1 MTDLKRQVLIFL
13 DQLWRRRWTALG
25 FTWAVCLVG
34 WLVVA
39 MMPNRY
45 VSEAR
50 FYVDTQSMLNPL
62 LKGISVN
69 ADDRGREEEVELM
82 QRTLT
87 SRPNLMKVAQMTDL
101 DKTTETEAELQGLI
115 QSLEERIT
123 IRSQGA
129 NLFQVEFSDNSPSM
143 ARDVVQSLLTI
154 FVESSVGDKR
164 EDIQTAKSFIES
176 QIVEYEGQLKA
187 AELRL
192 ADFKVNNMNFLSSS
206 SESFAVRLEQARDNV
221 KKMEAEYS
229 DAVAQRDQ
237 LRAQLASTPRFLS
250 YDAMPS
256 MVVGTNAVAGTPQ
269 QRILALQAQLSEL
282 RLQYTEKH
290 PDVVQTRQQLENLI
304 AQQKKARSAGGD
316 DASTFAKAQIPN
328 TVHDQLALRLSDAEA
343 TVGSVNRKLQEAKTI
358 VDDMQKR
365 ASDAPRIEAE
375 FTNLNRDYQVLK
387 SSYEGLLQRRESAR
401 IAEAADSTT
410 EPVQFRVV
418 AAPEL
423 PATAAGP
430 NRPLFNTLVLVIG
443 LIAGAGFVF
452 LLMQVE
458 DRVSAP
464 DDLYTVGEIPV
475 LGCVSAVA
483 TPRRREAEHEQ
494 LKKFFVATGA
504 LAAVFIVVV
513 LLGPNFSAI
522 SQNFMAGMA
531 S

>member
-13 DQLWRRRWTALG
+13 DQLWRRRWTALA

-34 WLVVA
+34 WFVVA

-45 VSEAR
+45 ISEAR
-50 FYVDTQSMLNPL
+50 FYVDTQSLLNPL

-69 ADDRGREEEVELM
+69 ADDRGREEQVQLM

-87 SRPNLMKVAQMTDL
+87 SRPNLAKVAQMTDL
-101 DKTTETEAELQGLI
+101 DKTAKTDAELQSLI
-115 QSLEERIT
+115 QSLDERIN

-129 NLFQVEFSDNSPSM
+129 NLFQVEFSDNSPTV

-176 QIVEYEGQLKA
+176 QISEYEGQLKA

-192 ADFKVNNMNFLSSS
+192 ADFKVTNINFLSSS
-206 SESFAVRLEQARDNV
+206 AESFAQRLEMARDNV
-221 KKMEAEYS
+221 KKLEADHA

-237 LRAQLASTPRFLS
+237 IRAQLAGTPRFLA
-250 YDAMPS
+250 YDAAPT
-256 MVVGTNAVAGTPQ
+256 MVLGSNAVAGTPQ
-269 QRILALQAQLSEL
+269 QRILALQAKLSDL
-282 RLQYTEKH
+282 RLQYTDKH
-290 PDVVQTRQQLENLI
+290 PDVVATQQQLENLI
-304 AQQKKARSAGGD
+304 AQQKKARSGASD
-316 DASTFAKAQIPN
+316 DAATFARAQIPN
-328 TVHDQLALRLSDAEA
+328 QVHDQLSLRLTDAEA
-343 TVGSVNRKLQEAKTI
+343 QAASVGRKLDEAKSL
-358 VDDMQKR
+358 VEDMQKR

-387 SSYEGLLQRRESAR
+387 TSYEGLLQRRESAR

-410 EPVQFRVV
+410 EPVQFRIV

-430 NRPLFNTLVLVIG
+430 NRALFNSLVLVLG
-443 LIAGAGFVF
+443 LVAGAGFVF

-458 DRVSAP
+458 DRIAAP
-464 DDLYTVGEIPV
+464 DDLFTVGEIPV
-475 LGCVSAVA
+475 LGCVSSVA
-483 TPRRREAEHEQ
+483 TTRRREQDSAQ
-494 LKKFFVATGA
+494 MRKFTVAAGA
-504 LAAVFIVVV
+504 LAGVFLLVV
-513 LLGPNFSAI
+513 LIGPNFSAM
-522 SQNFMAGMA
+522 SQSVMRMA

>member
-1 MTDLKRQVLIFL
+1 MTDLKRQLFLFL
-13 DQLWRRRWTALG
+13 DQLWQRRWAALA

-34 WLVVA
+34 WVVVA

-50 FYVDTQSMLNPL
+50 FYVDTQSLLNPL

-69 ADDRGREEEVELM
+69 SDDSGREEQVELM

-101 DKTTETEAELQGLI
+101 DKSAETEAELQALI
-115 QSLEERIT
+115 ASLEERIA
-123 IRSQGA
+123 IRAQGG

-176 QIVEYEGQLKA
+176 QIVEYESQLKA

-192 ADFKVNNMNFLSSS
+192 ADFKVSNMEFLSSS
-206 SESFAVRLEQARDNV
+206 AESFAVRLEQARENV
-221 KKMEAEYS
+221 KKLEAEYG
-229 DAVAQRDQ
+229 DAMAQRNQ
-237 LRAQLASTPRFLS
+237 LRAQIAATPRFLS
-250 YDAMPS
+250 YDAMPP
-256 MVVGTNAVAGTPQ
+256 MVMGSNSLSGTPQ
-269 QRILALQAQLSEL
+269 QRILALQAQLSDL

-304 AQQKKARSAGGD
+304 AQQKKAGSGSEEASA
-316 DASTFAKAQIPN
+316 FAKAQIPN
-328 TVHDQLALRLSDAEA
+328 TVHDQLSLRLTDAES
-343 TVGSVNRKLQEAKTI
+343 TVGSVGRRLAEAKAI
-358 VDDMQKR
+358 VGDMEKR
-365 ASDAPRIEAE
+365 AADAPRIEAE

-387 SSYEGLLQRRESAR
+387 ASYEGLLQRRESAR

-430 NRPLFNTLVLVIG
+430 NRVLFNSLVLVLG

-452 LLMQVE
+452 LLMQIE
-458 DRVSAP
+458 DRVAAP
-464 DDLYTVGEIPV
+464 EDLFALGEIPV
-475 LGCVSAVA
+475 LGCVSSVV
-483 TPRRREAEHEQ
+483 TPRRREADHEQ
-494 LKKFFVATGA
+494 MKKFFVASGA
-504 LAAVFIVVV
+504 LAAVFLAVV
-513 LLGPNFSAI
+513 LIGPNFSAI
-522 SQNFMAGMA
+522 SQSFLIRM
-531 S
+531 SS